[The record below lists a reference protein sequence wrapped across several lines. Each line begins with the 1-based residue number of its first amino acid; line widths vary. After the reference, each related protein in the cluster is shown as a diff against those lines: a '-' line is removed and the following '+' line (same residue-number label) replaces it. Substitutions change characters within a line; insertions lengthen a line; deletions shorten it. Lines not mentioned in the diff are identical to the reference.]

1 MKPKPPPEV
10 HRRELLRV
18 LAAGLQ
24 RTRPEAA
31 RMLSRDESIFE
42 LVSWTHLFYSGQRD
56 IAEDLPGIE
65 RILAEPEPSAGDIAE
80 IESPQRRL
88 ARLWHLFGDSAPWL
102 GHVIAH
108 RELFE
113 TLVEVQRYL
122 QNENGVGDRIRA
134 LLIDALAEARARRQR
149 VLLIGHS
156 LGSVIGYECLHGAG
170 IDGGGSSIC
179 KVDLFLTLGSPL
191 ATRFVRMAVTG
202 GDHHGRLRYPPGVG
216 QWLNFSARGE
226 LTALH
231 PKLGPFVDVR
241 SLPDDGR
248 NVEDHAEIYNHFR
261 VGGRINPH
269 KSYGYLINA
278 AVASRV
284 GDWLL
289 GGAADPG

>member
-1 MKPKPPPEV
+1 MKPKPPPDV

-18 LAAGLQ
+18 LVAGLS

-31 RMLSRDESIFE
+31 RMLSGDESIFE
-42 LVSWTHLFYSGQRD
+42 LVSWTHLFYSGLRD

-65 RILAEPEPSAGDIAE
+65 RILAEPEPTAGDIAE
-80 IESPQRRL
+80 IESPKRRL

-102 GHVIAH
+102 SRFVAH

-113 TLVEVQRYL
+113 TLIEVRRYL
-122 QNENGVGDRIRA
+122 DNESGVGDRIKA
-134 LLIDALAEARARRQR
+134 LLVAALAKARARRER

-156 LGSVIGYECLHGAG
+156 LGSVIGYECLNGTG
-170 IDGGGSSIC
+170 VDGEDSSIC
-179 KVDLFLTLGSPL
+179 SVDVFVTLGSPL

-202 GDHHGRLRYPPGVG
+202 ADHHGRLRYPPGVRR
-216 QWLNFSARGE
+216 WLNFSARGE

-231 PKLGPFVDVR
+231 PELAPFVDVR
-241 SLPDDGR
+241 SLPEDGR

-278 AVASRV
+278 AVASRI

-289 GGAADPG
+289 AV